1 MRNKVLTLPASA
13 RWGSA
18 LTTAFVA
25 AAATYSWWH
34 GVSPWLGFTIAL
46 VAGTAT
52 DMIWAARE
60 IVPLPHIALLIAS
73 LQYGL
78 APWASNFYPS
88 LYAEYQINDLPEY
101 FDYAGPVLAAM
112 TLGFLLSG
120 MGLRLKHSDSERQY
134 LNPGLLRELD
144 FLLWGGVVFS
154 LFFSHAQGS
163 LAFVMVLLGCLR
175 YIGAIGWMIVA
186 APGWKWR
193 VGVLLLFEIYNA
205 SSSGMF
211 HDLILWSL
219 SLLAI
224 YVFLRHV
231 KRLVF
236 VSALVGLVAA
246 IFFLQDAKWT
256 LRDAIWNESNE
267 IVLFGKPMTFS
278 PWTRPFVSAFC
289 LVDSCT
295 KFFSGG
301 YSEESIANSVTRFN
315 QGWII
320 DRVMHH
326 MPSEE
331 PFARGETIW
340 GALRAA
346 ALPRFLAPDKLVV
359 NGRVNMERFAG
370 HDMVGDTTMNI
381 GFGGEMYANFGL
393 WGGVIGCGCYALVLG
408 LFFRWAAVLAQK
420 SPFWWAIA
428 VFCGHWAFK
437 AETDI
442 GGVLNYVVKSVILVF
457 FVTLLMPALRNELLG
472 KSTEA
477 GRSTDDPRGSRRQ
490 IRGRKSGFR
499 SPHPDMEPVPAT
511 VPMEQHRISPIPNQI
526 KNADA

>member
-1 MRNKVLTLPASA
+1 MKDKRLTLPASA

-18 LTTAFVA
+18 RLYYRAGRGGLITFP
-25 AAATYSWWH
+25 WWH
-34 GVSPWLGFTIAL
+34 DVSMWLGFTIAL
-46 VAGTAT
+46 ASGTAA

-60 IVPLPHIALLIAS
+60 IVPLPHIAVLIAC

-78 APWASNFYPS
+78 APWASNLYPS
-88 LYAEYQINDLPEY
+88 LYSEYQINDLREY
-101 FDYAGPVLAAM
+101 FSYAGPVLAAV
-112 TLGFLLSG
+112 TFGFLLSG
-120 MGLRLKHSDSERQY
+120 WGLRLKQSDYKREFI
-134 LNPGLLRELD
+134 NPQLLRELD
-144 FLLWGGVVFS
+144 FLLWGGMAVNYFGS
-154 LFFSHAQGS
+154 NTTGS
-163 LAFVMVLLGCLR
+163 LAFVVVFPAGMPEIRGLSR
-175 YIGAIGWMIVA
+175 IGWMIVA

-193 VGVLLLFEIYNA
+193 IGALLLFEIYGA
-205 SSSGMF
+205 TSSGMF

-236 VSALVGLVAA
+236 VSVLAGLVAG

-267 IVLFGKPMTFS
+267 VVVFGKPMTFS
-278 PWTRPFVSAFC
+278 PWMRPIVSSLC
-289 LVDSCT
+289 LFDSCT
-295 KFFSGG
+295 KFLTGG
-301 YSEESIANSVTRFN
+301 YTDESIANSVTRFN

-326 MPSEE
+326 VPSEE
-331 PFARGETIW
+331 PYARGETLW

-346 ALPRFLAPDKLVV
+346 ALPRVLDPDKLIV

-381 GFGGEMYANFGL
+381 GFAGEMYANFGL
-393 WGGVIGCGCYALVLG
+393 WGGVIGCGCYALMLG

-428 VFCGHWAFK
+428 VYCGHWGFK

-442 GGVLNYVVKSVILVF
+442 GGVLNYVVKSVVLIF
-457 FVTLLMPALRNELLG
+457 AVTLLMPSLRAELIG
-472 KSTEA
+472 HWTKSRNQENDVKS
-477 GRSTDDPRGSRRQ
+477 GRSRSRRK
-490 IRGRKSGFR
+490 RSAFR
-499 SPHPDMEPVPAT
+499 DSRRDIPVGSPM
-511 VPMEQHRISPIPNQI
+511 
-526 KNADA
+526 